1 MPRVLQSDVI
11 SMSYTASHIYLV
23 SSSSTFVRHRLR
35 VENFGSRVFEDKKS
49 KKSLKFMGDY
59 ERLYYE

>member
-23 SSSSTFVRHRLR
+23 STFVRHRLR
-35 VENFGSRVFEDKKS
+35 VENFGSRVFEDKRS
-49 KKSLKFMGDY
+49 KKSFKFMGDY